1 MVASLNLLQD
11 PFVLNELEK
20 TIGNNAVS
28 PCHDTV
34 LFNQDQSEVQPNLFR
49 VGAPLG
55 MVQKSPAAGG

>member
-34 LFNQDQSEVQPNLFR
+34 LFNQDQSEV
-49 VGAPLG
+49 
-55 MVQKSPAAGG
+55 